1 MLATISQKPKQF
13 QVKLGWPELTTWSGQ
28 FLYLGLITMTYDGF
42 SWSYQFQIGL
52 EIQWTM
58 SLAIVTGLHLKMNKT
73 QKYNQVG

>member
-1 MLATISQKPKQF
+1 
-13 QVKLGWPELTTWSGQ
+13 
-28 FLYLGLITMTYDGF
+28 MTYDGF